1 MVAPVARFMH
11 TAFKSLCF
19 FRINAFFFVL
29 ESQVNSVG
37 FLLFPSNLVEESNR
51 GLKLA
56 YMALPRRYLS
66 FRHTLRSDD
75 TLHF

>member
-1 MVAPVARFMH
+1 MFFSYKRVFFCFGESSQLGGVSAVSL
-11 TAFKSLCF
+11 KS
-19 FRINAFFFVL
+19 
-29 ESQVNSVG
+29 
-37 FLLFPSNLVEESNR
+37 VEESNR